1 MLSKNSKVRENLK
14 QLKKELSESNFT
26 TLKLINIISIST
38 ELSKQLISYWFLPF
52 HYRDLTQI
60 YFLIS
65 LYPCQAQH

>member
-38 ELSKQLISYWFLPF
+38 ELSKQLISY
-52 HYRDLTQI
+52 
-60 YFLIS
+60 
-65 LYPCQAQH
+65 